1 MYTIDL
7 YKKFHFACFHQLT
20 LDILI
25 YSNLLKSIVK
35 YWSINSLQFILK
47 LRTKTVEGMKYT
59 MENPLIILRKYGVV
73 KLSHSYEIRFDENNK
88 KKILAVIFFHCQMVF
103 DLVTVNSNRD
113 LTQLKKYS
121 KLIKELNLVLIRLD
135 CWMEP
140 FSMNHIF
147 VDLI

>member
-7 YKKFHFACFHQLT
+7 YKKFHFASLHQLT

-59 MENPLIILRKYGVV
+59 IENPLIILRKHGVV
-73 KLSHSYEIRFDENNK
+73 KLSDGYEINFNAGSLSSGIYFYKLKAGSFVETK
-88 KKILAVIFFHCQMVF
+88 KMILLQ
-103 DLVTVNSNRD
+103 
-113 LTQLKKYS
+113 
-121 KLIKELNLVLIRLD
+121 
-135 CWMEP
+135 
-140 FSMNHIF
+140 
-147 VDLI
+147 